1 MLRIVAV
8 LALPIAVRPLS
19 EKRRGASQFTIRGDD
34 FVEFRAVQKVVVDGV
49 GNFRGQV
56 ERVHEAIV
64 HAAARTVIPKNAI
77 SVAREEHRYRDICIV
92 LRKLDVLAA
101 IIPDAGLVLPESVE
115 CLLRVPHICESLRA
129 IGLFSIHLDRCQ
141 RPCIFLRQ
149 LAPGGI
155 EKNHRPVF
163 FHHCDLQL

>member
-1 MLRIVAV
+1 MHVVLVQSVDHGFWIWIILVEDWLAHRIPPKQILDDVVERYAQVAIFLRDIEQRLLRIVAI

-34 FVEFRAVQKVVVDGV
+34 FVEFRTVQKVVVDSV
-49 GNFRGQV
+49 GNFRGQI
-56 ERVHEAIV
+56 ERVHEAVV

-101 IIPDAGLVLPESVE
+101 IIPHASLVLPKS
-115 CLLRVPHICESLRA
+115 
-129 IGLFSIHLDRCQ
+129 
-141 RPCIFLRQ
+141 
-149 LAPGGI
+149 
-155 EKNHRPVF
+155 
-163 FHHCDLQL
+163 